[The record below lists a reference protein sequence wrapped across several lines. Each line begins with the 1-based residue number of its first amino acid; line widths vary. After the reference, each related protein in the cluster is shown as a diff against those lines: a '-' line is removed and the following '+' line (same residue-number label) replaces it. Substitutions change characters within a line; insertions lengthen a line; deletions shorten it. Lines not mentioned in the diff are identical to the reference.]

1 MDLFISSRL
10 ATGQWDIGSRER
22 KEASWGRKPRYDF
35 WVLFFLFTLLL
46 TFDVW
51 ITSVQF
57 MEEREGSGGH
67 KKCSSRARSSCNR
80 ARSGAT
86 THSSPTFMQF
96 QNPYQRYPQGILPL
110 PPILQLQQLV
120 ITPPILQSHGLMTQA
135 VQKTSFK
142 KKTNSRAASSD
153 TPMPVFQLPR
163 GMYWFSVCMI
173 FIIFANIDAYPS
185 VFFLLSGCAIV
196 HLCQSSVCVY

>member
-80 ARSGAT
+80 ARNGST
-86 THSSPTFMQF
+86 THCSHTFMQF

-110 PPILQLQQLV
+110 PPILPLQQLV
-120 ITPPILQSHGLMTQA
+120 VTPPILQSHGLMTQA
-135 VQKTSFK
+135 LQKTSF

-153 TPMPVFQLPR
+153 TPMPVFQLPK
-163 GMYWFSVCMI
+163 GMYWFSLCVVSN
-173 FIIFANIDAYPS
+173 IFANVDI
-185 VFFLLSGCAIV
+185 FLRMFCLLGRCAV
-196 HLCQSSVCVY
+196 VRACQSLACVY